1 MSYAVICPASIY
13 STECAA
19 VGIITRIKAAALF
32 GCLLF
37 VSNAFAVDYYWTSQ
51 IRPGNFASAYEA
63 CKPSIGAPFG
73 GTATFSRVDFGGSQL
88 SGTCVYVWGAANDEY
103 RNENVYRNG
112 DKCPTGTGPYNPLK
126 GDCPKPVDPP
136 LTPGEK
142 CKDQSGG
149 TSSNP
154 MIWDATTSKCTK
166 FLDAKGD
173 APCAYIKGIGG
184 GPTAY
189 TVAGNLDAGGNA
201 VAPPSF
207 ADESISCT
215 VQTIST
221 SECTLNVAGA
231 ISCNV
236 TGLLTGKANAGGTNN
251 AAEALC
257 PSGNCPVKEPKT
269 ETKEEGCTP
278 AGNGS
283 GGSTCTQTKETTKE
297 GTQQCG
303 TVNGAYK
310 CVTKPPFSNAVKT
323 TITATSETLSDGSV
337 KVTTVKDSANTVC
350 TDVKTCTTQTSTTVS
365 HNTTK
370 PSGGTTSGSTCTGAC
385 TPNGGGVETNPTA
398 GTGNTG
404 NGNGSSGNGDGDG
417 EGEGGDGTAS
427 TTSDCAIPPPCDGDP
442 FQCAILQQAH
452 IDTCKLM
459 APPTAE
465 QQALADAKVTEANAQ
480 LDAHQSELDQKANT
494 LLSQFQS
501 STPGT
506 GTGGGKCLPDFNFSV
521 MGMSQSMEFS
531 KVCDSISWVRLM
543 VLAGAYLFAA
553 RIVSREV

>member
-1 MSYAVICPASIY
+1 MGLLS
-13 STECAA
+13 
-19 VGIITRIKAAALF
+19 RIKAAALF

-37 VSNAFAVDYYWTSQ
+37 VSNAYSADYYWTSQ
-51 IRPGNFASAYEA
+51 IRPGSFPSAYQA
-63 CKPSIGAPFG
+63 CKESIGAPFG
-73 GTATFSRVDFGGSQL
+73 GTATFSHVDFGSSQL
-88 SGTCVYVWGAANDEY
+88 SGTCVYVWGATNEQY
-103 RNENVYRNG
+103 RNENVYRGG
-112 DKCPTGTGPYNPLK
+112 DSCPAGTGPYNPIK

-136 LTPGEK
+136 LSPGEK

-149 TSSNP
+149 TSNNP
-154 MIWDATTSKCTK
+154 MIWDGTTSKCTK

-236 TGLLTGKANAGGTNN
+236 TGLLTGKANSGGTTN
-251 AAEALC
+251 AADALC
-257 PSGNCPVKEPKT
+257 PSGNCPAKEPKT

-278 AGNGS
+278 VGNGS

-323 TITATSETLSDGSV
+323 TISATSETLSDGSI

-350 TDVKTCTTQTSTTVS
+350 TDVKTCTTQTSTTVN

-370 PSGGTTSGSTCTGAC
+370 PGGGTSSSSSCTGMC
-385 TPNGGGVETNPTA
+385 SPNGGGVETNPTA
-398 GTGNTG
+398 GSGSTGPGSG
-404 NGNGSSGNGDGDG
+404 NGTGNGDGDG

-427 TTSDCAIPPPCDGDP
+427 TTDDCEVPPDCDGDP
-442 FQCAILQQAH
+442 FQCAILKQAH

-459 APPTAE
+459 AGPTDQEQAE
-465 QQALADAKVTEANAQ
+465 SDAKTDAAYAD
-480 LDAHQSELDQKANT
+480 LDAHQTELDGKVT
-494 LLSQFQS
+494 GLLSQFQS
-501 STPGT
+501 STS
-506 GTGGGKCLPDFNFSV
+506 GGGSAGKCLPDSQFSFAGRNF
-521 MGMSQSMEFS
+521 EIAFS
-531 KVCDSISWVRLM
+531 KACDSLSWVRL
-543 VLAGAYLFAA
+543 VILAGAYLFAA